1 MVKRSELACPRCR
14 GESFKV
20 TSTANPKSNRD
31 FIGAV
36 CVGCGY
42 TLTEEDIE
50 RQFLAFAGNLIEEEE
65 EEKKKAN

>member
-1 MVKRSELACPRCR
+1 
-14 GESFKV
+14 V